1 MPTCRSAE
9 NPYLTRVNAVV
20 PGIVTNETNSPVY
33 VFPDFR
39 DCVFGLAPV
48 NHSEQRVSPLDE
60 SLPIQTLGHPVYF
73 ILRAEP
79 SAADD
84 KHDSAIIALGQGLKN
99 VERQGQ
105 AVLPPVNDFL
115 LPLKKA
121 LVCKSNRRAGKNED
135 DNQQWKRTIHRQA
148 QLILHARKQLQ
159 VCTKMQRTKKGPATN
174 RRSRHWTG
182 RN

>member
-1 MPTCRSAE
+1 
-9 NPYLTRVNAVV
+9 
-20 PGIVTNETNSPVY
+20 
-33 VFPDFR
+33 
-39 DCVFGLAPV
+39 V

-60 SLPIQTLGHPVYF
+60 PLPIQTLGHPVYF

-84 KHDSAIIALGQGLKN
+84 KHDSAIIALGEGLKN

-135 DNQQWKRTIHRQA
+135 DNQQWKRTLHRQG
-148 QLILHARKQLQ
+148 QLIPHARKQLQ
-159 VCTKMQRTKKGPATN
+159 VCTKMQRTKKGPSDESAESSLGREELRIYLTQSSEACW
-174 RRSRHWTG
+174 RRYECQQKTAIKCNKTVISREVLVLLTLK
-182 RN
+182 